1 MTQSTNKFEQ
11 LLELL
16 INEENDKAQA
26 LFHEIVVEKS
36 RDIYEGL
43 AETETKEDSK
53 EEVKETEKAEVTAE
67 TVKET
72 EKTDSKDESVD
83 ETVEIEEESIEEVGG
98 DATDDLIGD
107 ISADEKGDAE
117 HGDDANG
124 DEPAA
129 DDQADAGIENK
140 IVDLEDALEELKA
153 EFEQLM
159 AGEEGE
165 PEMGGDDMGMDAEPE
180 MDGGMG
186 MDAEEPVDELQRF
199 MEYVDKVSLP
209 KHGDNGA
216 NTKSIVAGKNDMGG
230 TAKNLNQAGTEK
242 SPVEANKGELRG
254 TGVFKGSKPQ
264 LQDGGNINKPGGNA
278 GKTAFKKKEPGHG
291 AEKKGTGDN
300 GANTNSPINGA
311 PGRAK

>member
-43 AETETKEDSK
+43 AEAETKEDSK
-53 EEVKETEKAEVTAE
+53 EEVKETEKSEVKAE

-98 DATDDLIGD
+98 DATDDLIAD
-107 ISADEKGDAE
+107 VSADEKGDAE

-124 DEPAA
+124 EEPAA

-153 EFEQLM
+153 EFEKM
-159 AGEEGE
+159 
-165 PEMGGDDMGMDAEPE
+165 MN
-180 MDGGMG
+180 
-186 MDAEEPVDELQRF
+186 
-199 MEYVDKVSLP
+199 
-209 KHGDNGA
+209 GDNGEDSEE
-216 NTKSIVAGKNDMGG
+216 KSDESVAIAQPAQDAQAEVAVAQE
-230 TAKNLNQAGTEK
+230 AKEEMKKETVKEYKIQKSADNKDASDKSAK
-242 SPVEANKGELRG
+242 SPVIDAG
-254 TGVFKGSKPQ
+254 TKMGQGSKNIAQADVAKEKAKVPTAEKMGDFENTPGKDKATSYKKEVKAD
-264 LQDGGNINKPGGNA
+264 LKDGGDKSA
-278 GKTAFKKKEPGHG
+278 SK
-291 AEKKGTGDN
+291 
-300 GANTNSPINGA
+300 SPIVA
-311 PGRAK
+311 AKK

>member
-43 AETETKEDSK
+43 AEAETKEDSK

-67 TVKET
+67 AVKET

-98 DATDDLIGD
+98 DATDDLIAD
-107 ISADEKGDAE
+107 VSADEKGDAE

-124 DEPAA
+124 EEHAA

-153 EFEQLM
+153 EFEKM
-159 AGEEGE
+159 
-165 PEMGGDDMGMDAEPE
+165 MN
-180 MDGGMG
+180 
-186 MDAEEPVDELQRF
+186 
-199 MEYVDKVSLP
+199 
-209 KHGDNGA
+209 GDNGEDSEE
-216 NTKSIVAGKNDMGG
+216 KSDESVAIAQPAQDAQAQVAVAQEAMKHDMKKDDMKKE
-230 TAKNLNQAGTEK
+230 TVKEYKIQKSADNKDASDKSAK
-242 SPVEANKGELRG
+242 SPVIDAG
-254 TGVFKGSKPQ
+254 TKMGQGSKNIAQADVAKEKAKVPTAEKMGDFENTPGKDKATSYKKEVKAD
-264 LQDGGNINKPGGNA
+264 LKDGGDKSA
-278 GKTAFKKKEPGHG
+278 SK
-291 AEKKGTGDN
+291 
-300 GANTNSPINGA
+300 SPIVA
-311 PGRAK
+311 AKK

>member
-43 AETETKEDSK
+43 AEAETKEDSK

-67 TVKET
+67 AVKET

-98 DATDDLIGD
+98 DATDDLISD

-124 DEPAA
+124 EEPAA

-153 EFEQLM
+153 EFEKM
-159 AGEEGE
+159 
-165 PEMGGDDMGMDAEPE
+165 MN
-180 MDGGMG
+180 
-186 MDAEEPVDELQRF
+186 
-199 MEYVDKVSLP
+199 
-209 KHGDNGA
+209 GDNGEDSEE
-216 NTKSIVAGKNDMGG
+216 KSEESVAIAQPAQDAQAPVAAAPVAQEAKKDDMKKETVKEYKIKKTADTADHSDKSAKSPVASKNDMGG
-230 TAKNLNQAGTEK
+230 TVKNIAQAAEDNAKVSVA
-242 SPVEANKGELRG
+242 
-254 TGVFKGSKPQ
+254 KPKAMG
-264 LQDGGNINKPGGNA
+264 DKFEN
-278 GKTAFKKKEPGHG
+278 EPGKDKATTLKPVKANMADG
-291 AEKKGTGDN
+291 SDKSAKSTISGKK
-300 GANTNSPINGA
+300 
-311 PGRAK
+311 

>member
-43 AETETKEDSK
+43 AEAETKEDSK

-67 TVKET
+67 AVKET

-98 DATDDLIGD
+98 DATDDLIAD
-107 ISADEKGDAE
+107 VSADEKGDAE

-124 DEPAA
+124 EEPAA

-153 EFEQLM
+153 EFEKM
-159 AGEEGE
+159 
-165 PEMGGDDMGMDAEPE
+165 MN
-180 MDGGMG
+180 
-186 MDAEEPVDELQRF
+186 
-199 MEYVDKVSLP
+199 
-209 KHGDNGA
+209 GDNGEDSEE
-216 NTKSIVAGKNDMGG
+216 KSDESEAIAQPAQDAQAQVAVAQEAKKDDMKKE
-230 TAKNLNQAGTEK
+230 TVKEYKIQKSADNKDASDKSTK
-242 SPVEANKGELRG
+242 SPVIDAG
-254 TGVFKGSKPQ
+254 TKMGQGSKNIAQAGVAKETVKVPTAEKMGDFENTGGKDKATSYKKEVKAD
-264 LQDGGNINKPGGNA
+264 LKDGGDKSA
-278 GKTAFKKKEPGHG
+278 SK
-291 AEKKGTGDN
+291 
-300 GANTNSPINGA
+300 SPIVA
-311 PGRAK
+311 AKK

>member
-43 AETETKEDSK
+43 AEAEATVEAKHDNKDEKEMK
-53 EEVKETEKAEVTAE
+53 EEAVSEKMHDKKDM
-67 TVKET
+67 KET

-98 DATDDLIGD
+98 DATDDLIAD
-107 ISADEKGDAE
+107 VSADEKGDAE

-124 DEPAA
+124 EEPAA

-153 EFEQLM
+153 EFEKM
-159 AGEEGE
+159 
-165 PEMGGDDMGMDAEPE
+165 MN
-180 MDGGMG
+180 
-186 MDAEEPVDELQRF
+186 
-199 MEYVDKVSLP
+199 
-209 KHGDNGA
+209 GDNGEDSEE
-216 NTKSIVAGKNDMGG
+216 KSDESVAIAQPAQDAQAQVAVAQEAMKHDMKKDDMKKE
-230 TAKNLNQAGTEK
+230 TVKEYKIQKSADNKDASDKSAK
-242 SPVEANKGELRG
+242 SPVIDAG
-254 TGVFKGSKPQ
+254 TKMGQGSKNIAQAGVAKETAKVPTAAKMGDFENTPGKDKATSYKKEVKAD
-264 LQDGGNINKPGGNA
+264 LKDGGDKSA
-278 GKTAFKKKEPGHG
+278 SK
-291 AEKKGTGDN
+291 
-300 GANTNSPINGA
+300 SPIVA
-311 PGRAK
+311 AKK

>member
-43 AETETKEDSK
+43 AEAETKEDSK
-53 EEVKETEKAEVTAE
+53 EEVKETEQAEVKAE

-98 DATDDLIGD
+98 DATDDLIAD
-107 ISADEKGDAE
+107 VSADEKGDAE
-117 HGDDANG
+117 HGDDATG
-124 DEPAA
+124 EEPAA

-153 EFEQLM
+153 EFEKM
-159 AGEEGE
+159 
-165 PEMGGDDMGMDAEPE
+165 MN
-180 MDGGMG
+180 
-186 MDAEEPVDELQRF
+186 
-199 MEYVDKVSLP
+199 
-209 KHGDNGA
+209 GDNGEDSEE
-216 NTKSIVAGKNDMGG
+216 KSDESEAIAQPAQAQVAAPIAQEAKKDDMKKETVKEYKIQKSADNKDGSDKS
-230 TAKNLNQAGTEK
+230 AK
-242 SPVEANKGELRG
+242 SPVVDAG
-254 TGVFKGSKPQ
+254 TKMGQGSKNIAQAGVAKETAKVPTAAKMGDFENTPGKDKATSYKKEVKAD
-264 LQDGGNINKPGGNA
+264 LKDGGDKSA
-278 GKTAFKKKEPGHG
+278 SK
-291 AEKKGTGDN
+291 
-300 GANTNSPINGA
+300 SPIVA
-311 PGRAK
+311 AKK

>member
-43 AETETKEDSK
+43 AEAETKEDSK
-53 EEVKETEKAEVTAE
+53 EEVKETEKAEVTA
-67 TVKET
+67 ET

-98 DATDDLIGD
+98 DATDDLIAD
-107 ISADEKGDAE
+107 VSADEKGDAE

-124 DEPAA
+124 EEHAA

-153 EFEQLM
+153 EFEKM
-159 AGEEGE
+159 
-165 PEMGGDDMGMDAEPE
+165 MN
-180 MDGGMG
+180 
-186 MDAEEPVDELQRF
+186 
-199 MEYVDKVSLP
+199 
-209 KHGDNGA
+209 GDNGEDSEE
-216 NTKSIVAGKNDMGG
+216 KSDESEAIAQPAQDAQAQVAAPIAQEAKKDDMKKE
-230 TAKNLNQAGTEK
+230 TVKEYKIQKSADNKDASDKSAK
-242 SPVEANKGELRG
+242 SPVIDAG
-254 TGVFKGSKPQ
+254 TKMGQGSKNIAQAGVAKETAKVPTAAKMGDFENTPGKDKATSYKKEVKAD
-264 LQDGGNINKPGGNA
+264 LKDGGDKSA
-278 GKTAFKKKEPGHG
+278 SK
-291 AEKKGTGDN
+291 
-300 GANTNSPINGA
+300 SPIVA
-311 PGRAK
+311 AKK

>member
-43 AETETKEDSK
+43 AEAETKEDSK

-67 TVKET
+67 AVKET

-124 DEPAA
+124 EEPAA

-153 EFEQLM
+153 EFEKM
-159 AGEEGE
+159 
-165 PEMGGDDMGMDAEPE
+165 MN
-180 MDGGMG
+180 
-186 MDAEEPVDELQRF
+186 
-199 MEYVDKVSLP
+199 
-209 KHGDNGA
+209 GDNGEDSEE
-216 NTKSIVAGKNDMGG
+216 KSEESVAIAQPTQDAQAQVAVAQE
-230 TAKNLNQAGTEK
+230 AKEEMKKETVKEYKIQKSADNKDASDKSAK
-242 SPVEANKGELRG
+242 SPVIDAG
-254 TGVFKGSKPQ
+254 TKMGQGSKNIAQADVAKEKAKVPTAEKMGDFENTPGKDKATSYKKEVKAD
-264 LQDGGNINKPGGNA
+264 LKDGGDKSA
-278 GKTAFKKKEPGHG
+278 SK
-291 AEKKGTGDN
+291 
-300 GANTNSPINGA
+300 SPIVA
-311 PGRAK
+311 AKK

>member
-43 AETETKEDSK
+43 AEAETKEDSK

-67 TVKET
+67 AVKET

-98 DATDDLIGD
+98 DATDDLIAD
-107 ISADEKGDAE
+107 VSADEKGDAE

-124 DEPAA
+124 EEPAA

-153 EFEQLM
+153 EFEKM
-159 AGEEGE
+159 
-165 PEMGGDDMGMDAEPE
+165 MN
-180 MDGGMG
+180 
-186 MDAEEPVDELQRF
+186 
-199 MEYVDKVSLP
+199 
-209 KHGDNGA
+209 GDNGEDSEE
-216 NTKSIVAGKNDMGG
+216 KSDESVAIAQPAQDAQAQVAVAQEAKEEMKKDDMKKE
-230 TAKNLNQAGTEK
+230 TVKEYKIQKSADNKDASDKSAK
-242 SPVEANKGELRG
+242 SPVIDAG
-254 TGVFKGSKPQ
+254 TKMGQGSKNIAQAGVAKETVKVPTAEKMGDFENTPGKDKATSYKKEVKAD
-264 LQDGGNINKPGGNA
+264 LKDGGDKSA
-278 GKTAFKKKEPGHG
+278 SK
-291 AEKKGTGDN
+291 
-300 GANTNSPINGA
+300 SPIVA
-311 PGRAK
+311 AKK

>member
-43 AETETKEDSK
+43 AEAETKEDSK
-53 EEVKETEKAEVTAE
+53 EE
-67 TVKET
+67 VKET

-98 DATDDLIGD
+98 DATDDLIAD
-107 ISADEKGDAE
+107 VSADEKGDAE

-153 EFEQLM
+153 EFEKM
-159 AGEEGE
+159 
-165 PEMGGDDMGMDAEPE
+165 MN
-180 MDGGMG
+180 
-186 MDAEEPVDELQRF
+186 
-199 MEYVDKVSLP
+199 
-209 KHGDNGA
+209 GDNGEEDSEEKSEESVA
-216 NTKSIVAGKNDMGG
+216 IAQPAQVAVAQEAMKHDMTKDDMKKE
-230 TAKNLNQAGTEK
+230 TVKEYKIQKSADNKDASDKSAK
-242 SPVEANKGELRG
+242 SPVIDAG
-254 TGVFKGSKPQ
+254 TKMGQGSKNIAQAGVAKETAKVPTAEKMGDFENTGGKDKATSYKKEVKAD
-264 LQDGGNINKPGGNA
+264 LKDGGDKSA
-278 GKTAFKKKEPGHG
+278 SK
-291 AEKKGTGDN
+291 
-300 GANTNSPINGA
+300 SPIVA
-311 PGRAK
+311 AKK